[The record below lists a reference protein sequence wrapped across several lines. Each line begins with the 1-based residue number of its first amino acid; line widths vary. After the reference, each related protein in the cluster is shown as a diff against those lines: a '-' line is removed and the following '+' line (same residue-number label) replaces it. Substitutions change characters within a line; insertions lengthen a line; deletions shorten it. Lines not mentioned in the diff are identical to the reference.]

1 MKKIFTILSIVA
13 LGVSANAQTAAFN
26 GSDFETWSDFTNS
39 ITSFGIKSYATQGL
53 TKGYNGTSSLNIT
66 GTPTGNDYV
75 FTVKPTAATYPSS
88 IGSIT
93 FWVKG
98 TSGKSL
104 SFNVYMANG
113 TNYNVFNLKDF
124 TTSATITPT
133 AIQATG
139 SNAGNGSNDYIGVIN
154 TGGAWQKVTL
164 DMSTITSVNVA
175 DKDKNFFALKVGKD
189 VSYALDIDDVKVVSS
204 TMGTIDVKEFD
215 KKVKMNTLVSDNLTL
230 IELPSKSTVNI
241 YSVDGKLV
249 SSNRVNSGESINV
262 SKLQK
267 GNYIVTVED
276 GTNKVSRKI
285 VKK

>member
-1 MKKIFTILSIVA
+1 MKKIFTLLSVVA
-13 LGVSANAQTAAFN
+13 LGISANAQTAAFN

-66 GTPTGNDYV
+66 GNPTGNDYV
-75 FTVKPTAATYPSS
+75 FTVKPTAASYPSS

-133 AIQATG
+133 AIQTSG
-139 SNAGNGSNDYIGVIN
+139 NVGNGSNDYIGVID

-175 DKDKNFFALKVGKD
+175 DNTKNFFALKVGKD
-189 VSYALDIDDVKVVSS
+189 VSYSLDIDDVQIVSS
-204 TMGTIDVKEFD
+204 SMGTIDVKEFD

>member
-1 MKKIFTILSIVA
+1 MKKIFTLLSVVA
-13 LGVSANAQTAAFN
+13 LGISANAQTAAFN

-66 GTPTGNDYV
+66 GTPTANDYV
-75 FTVKPTAATYPSS
+75 FTVKPTAASYPSS

-133 AIQATG
+133 AIQTSG
-139 SNAGNGSNDYIGVIN
+139 NVGNGSNDYIGVID

-175 DKDKNFFALKVGKD
+175 DNTKNFFALKVGKE
-189 VSYALDIDDVKVVSS
+189 VSYSLDIDDVQIVSS
-204 TMGTIDVKEFD
+204 SMGTIDVKEFD

>member
-1 MKKIFTILSIVA
+1 MKKIFILLSVVA
-13 LGVSANAQTAAFN
+13 LGISANAQTAAFN

-66 GTPTGNDYV
+66 GTPTANDYV
-75 FTVKPTAATYPSS
+75 FTVKPTAASYPSS

-133 AIQATG
+133 AIQTSG
-139 SNAGNGSNDYIGVIN
+139 TNAGNGSNDYIGVIN

-175 DKDKNFFALKVGKD
+175 DNTKNFFALKVGKD
-189 VSYALDIDDVKVVSS
+189 VSYSLDIDDVQIVSS
-204 TMGTIDVKEFD
+204 NMGTIDVKEFD

-249 SSNRVNSGESINV
+249 SSNRANSGESINV
-262 SKLQK
+262 SNLQK

>member
-1 MKKIFTILSIVA
+1 MKKIFTLLSVVA
-13 LGVSANAQTAAFN
+13 LGISANAQTAAFN

-66 GTPTGNDYV
+66 GTPTANDYV
-75 FTVKPTAATYPSS
+75 FTVKPTAASYPSS

-124 TTSATITPT
+124 TTSATIIPT
-133 AIQATG
+133 AIQTSG
-139 SNAGNGSNDYIGVIN
+139 NVGNGSNDYIGVID

-164 DMSTITSVNVA
+164 DMSTITDVNKTDA
-175 DKDKNFFALKVGKD
+175 TKNFFALKIGKS
-189 VSYALDIDDVKVVSS
+189 VNYSLDIDDIKVVSS

-262 SKLQK
+262 SNLQK

>member
-1 MKKIFTILSIVA
+1 MKKIFTLLSFVA
-13 LGVSANAQTAAFN
+13 LGISANAQTAAFN

-75 FTVKPTAATYPSS
+75 FTVKPTAASYPSS

-133 AIQATG
+133 AIQTSG
-139 SNAGNGSNDYIGVIN
+139 NVGNGSNDYIGVID

-175 DKDKNFFALKVGKD
+175 DNTKNFFALKVGKE
-189 VSYALDIDDVKVVSS
+189 VSYSLDIDDVQIVSS
-204 TMGTIDVKEFD
+204 SMGTIDVKEFD

>member
-1 MKKIFTILSIVA
+1 MKKIFTLLSFVA
-13 LGVSANAQTAAFN
+13 LGISANAQTAAFN

-66 GTPTGNDYV
+66 GTPTANDYV
-75 FTVKPTAATYPSS
+75 FTVKPTATTYPSS

-124 TTSATITPT
+124 TTSATVTPT
-133 AIQATG
+133 AVQATG
-139 SNAGNGSNDYIGVIN
+139 TNAGNGSNDYIGVIN

-230 IELPSKSTVNI
+230 IELPYKSTVNI

>member
-1 MKKIFTILSIVA
+1 MKKIFTLLSVVA
-13 LGVSANAQTAAFN
+13 LGISANAQTAAFN

-75 FTVKPTAATYPSS
+75 FTVKPTAASYPSS

-133 AIQATG
+133 AIQTSG
-139 SNAGNGSNDYIGVIN
+139 NVGNGSNDYIGVID

-175 DKDKNFFALKVGKD
+175 DNTKNFFALKVGKD
-189 VSYALDIDDVKVVSS
+189 VSYSLDIDDVQIVSS
-204 TMGTIDVKEFD
+204 NMGTIDVKEFD

>member
-1 MKKIFTILSIVA
+1 MKKIFTLLSVVA
-13 LGVSANAQTAAFN
+13 LGISANAQTAAFN

-66 GTPTGNDYV
+66 ATPTANDYV
-75 FTVKPTAATYPSS
+75 FTVKPTAASYPSS

-133 AIQATG
+133 AIQTSG
-139 SNAGNGSNDYIGVIN
+139 NVGNGSNDYIGVID

-175 DKDKNFFALKVGKD
+175 DNTKNFFALKVGKE

>member
-1 MKKIFTILSIVA
+1 MKKIFTLLSVVA
-13 LGVSANAQTAAFN
+13 LGISANAQTAAFN

-66 GTPTGNDYV
+66 GNPTGNDYV
-75 FTVKPTAATYPSS
+75 FTVKPTAASYPSS

-124 TTSATITPT
+124 TTSATVTPT

-175 DKDKNFFALKVGKD
+175 DNTKNFFALKVGKD

-215 KKVKMNTLVSDNLTL
+215 KKVKMNTLVADALTL
-230 IELPSKSTVNI
+230 ELPSKSTVNI

-262 SKLQK
+262 SKL
-267 GNYIVTVED
+267 
-276 GTNKVSRKI
+276 
-285 VKK
+285 

>member
-1 MKKIFTILSIVA
+1 MKKIFILLSVVA
-13 LGVSANAQTAAFN
+13 LGISANAQTAAFN

-66 GTPTGNDYV
+66 ATPTANDYV
-75 FTVKPTAATYPSS
+75 FTVKPTAASYPSS

-124 TTSATITPT
+124 TTSATVTPT
-133 AIQATG
+133 AIQTSG
-139 SNAGNGSNDYIGVIN
+139 NVGNGSNDYIGVID

-164 DMSTITSVNVA
+164 DMSSITSVNVA
-175 DKDKNFFALKVGKD
+175 DNTKNFFALKVGKD
-189 VSYALDIDDVKVVSS
+189 VSYALDIDDIKVVSS
-204 TMGTIDVKEFD
+204 TMGTIDIKDFD
-215 KKVKMNTLVSDNLTL
+215 KKVKMNTLVAETLTL
-230 IELPSKSTVNI
+230 ELPSKSTVNI
-241 YSVDGKLV
+241 YSIDGKLV
-249 SSNRVNSGESINV
+249 SSNRVNSGEAINV

-276 GTNKVSRKI
+276 GANKISRKI
-285 VKK
+285 VKQ

>member
-1 MKKIFTILSIVA
+1 MKKIFTLLSVVA
-13 LGVSANAQTAAFN
+13 LGISAYAQTAAFN

-75 FTVKPTAATYPSS
+75 FTVKPTVASYPSS
-88 IGSIT
+88 ISSIT

-133 AIQATG
+133 AIQTSG
-139 SNAGNGSNDYIGVIN
+139 NVGNGSNDYIGVID

-175 DKDKNFFALKVGKD
+175 DNTKNFFALKVGKE
-189 VSYALDIDDVKVVSS
+189 VSYSLDIDDVQIVSS
-204 TMGTIDVKEFD
+204 SMGTIDVKEFD

-276 GTNKVSRKI
+276 GTNKISRKI

>member
-1 MKKIFTILSIVA
+1 MKKIFTLLSVVA
-13 LGVSANAQTAAFN
+13 LGISANAQTAAFN

-75 FTVKPTAATYPSS
+75 FTVKPTAASYPSS

-124 TTSATITPT
+124 TTSATVTPT
-133 AIQATG
+133 AIQTSG
-139 SNAGNGSNDYIGVIN
+139 NVGNGSNDYIGVID

-175 DKDKNFFALKVGKD
+175 DNTKNFFALKVGKD
-189 VSYALDIDDVKVVSS
+189 VSYSLDIDDVQIVSS
-204 TMGTIDVKEFD
+204 SMGTIDVKEFD
-215 KKVKMNTLVSDNLTL
+215 KKVKMNTLVSVNLTL

-276 GTNKVSRKI
+276 GTNKISRKI

>member
-1 MKKIFTILSIVA
+1 MKKIFTLLSVVA
-13 LGVSANAQTAAFN
+13 LGISANAQTAAFN

-66 GTPTGNDYV
+66 GTPTANDYV
-75 FTVKPTAATYPSS
+75 FTVKPTATTYPSS

-124 TTSATITPT
+124 TTSATVTPT
-133 AIQATG
+133 AVQATG
-139 SNAGNGSNDYIGVIN
+139 TNAGNGSNDYIGVIN

-175 DKDKNFFALKVGKD
+175 DNTKNFFALKVGKD
-189 VSYALDIDDVKVVSS
+189 VSYSLDIDDVQ
-204 TMGTIDVKEFD
+204 I
-215 KKVKMNTLVSDNLTL
+215 
-230 IELPSKSTVNI
+230 
-241 YSVDGKLV
+241 V
-249 SSNRVNSGESINV
+249 SSNM
-262 SKLQK
+262 
-267 GNYIVTVED
+267 
-276 GTNKVSRKI
+276 
-285 VKK
+285 

>member
-1 MKKIFTILSIVA
+1 MKKIFTLLSVVA
-13 LGVSANAQTAAFN
+13 LGISANAQTAAFN

-75 FTVKPTAATYPSS
+75 FTVKPTAASYPSS

-133 AIQATG
+133 AIQTSG
-139 SNAGNGSNDYIGVIN
+139 NVGNGSNDYIGVID

-175 DKDKNFFALKVGKD
+175 DNTKNFFALKVGKD
-189 VSYALDIDDVKVVSS
+189 VSYSLDIDDIQIVSS